1 MIPAD
6 TSVMPKKWMLGE
18 LPRDMQQETER
29 DLWDTDDR
37 LSKREKWGELWNIT
51 NISGKAAKR
60 EQRGSFLP

>member
-6 TSVMPKKWMLGE
+6 TSVMPEKWMLGE

-37 LSKREKWGELWNIT
+37 LILSSKREK
-51 NISGKAAKR
+51 
-60 EQRGSFLP
+60 

>member
-18 LPRDMQQETER
+18 LPREMQQETER

-37 LSKREKWGELWNIT
+37 LSKREKWGEL
-51 NISGKAAKR
+51 
-60 EQRGSFLP
+60 